1 MMSRATIIDER
12 PDIEDSDVSQD
23 VQDQAIEVP
32 GEEQP
37 QEPDIPEKY
46 RGKSVQELVQMNQEL
61 EKFSG
66 KQSTEVGELRKLV
79 DNYIQ
84 TELETK
90 QAPQEQQEYDKSN
103 DGDFFV
109 DPQSAVDRA
118 INNHPK
124 IKEAE
129 TYTKQYKQ
137 QATLAQLRSNHPDM
151 DQILQDPKFADW
163 IKGSK
168 VRTQLFVNA
177 DQAYDYDSAH
187 ELFSLWK
194 ERSNI
199 VQQTAS
205 AERASRKSAVKS
217 ATTGNARGTA
227 ERSNKK
233 RYRRADIIKLMKDDP
248 ERYNALSDEILKAY
262 AEGRV
267 KYPKGDRSWLQ
278 QLILAQAVLPH

>member
-12 PDIEDSDVSQD
+12 PDIEESDVSQD
-23 VQDQAIEVP
+23 TVQESVEVP
-32 GEEQP
+32 EQEQP
-37 QEPDIPEKY
+37 QDSDIPEKY

-79 DNYIQ
+79 DSYIQ
-84 TELETK
+84 TELDNK
-90 QAPQEQQEYDKSN
+90 QAPETQQEDNDSN
-103 DGDFFV
+103 DVDFFV
-109 DPQSAVDRA
+109 DPQSAVNRA
-118 INNHPK
+118 IDNHPK

-137 QATLAQLRSNHPDM
+137 QATLAQLRSDHPDM
-151 DQILQDPKFADW
+151 DQILQDPKFAEW

-177 DQAYDYDSAH
+177 DQAYDYDSAN

-199 VQQTAS
+199 VQQTAK
-205 AERASRKSAVKS
+205 AERASRKNAVKS

-233 RYRRADIIKLMKDDP
+233 VYRRADIIKLMKTDP
-248 ERYNALSDEILKAY
+248 DRYNALSDEILKAY

-267 KYPKGDRSWLQ
+267 R
-278 QLILAQAVLPH
+278 

>member
-12 PDIEDSDVSQD
+12 PDVEESDVSQD
-23 VQDQAIEVP
+23 TVQESVEVP
-32 GEEQP
+32 EQEQP
-37 QEPDIPEKY
+37 QDSDIPEKY

-84 TELETK
+84 TELDNK
-90 QAPQEQQEYDKSN
+90 QAPETQQEDN
-103 DGDFFV
+103 DSSDVDFFV
-109 DPQSAVDRA
+109 DPQSAVNRA
-118 INNHPK
+118 IDNHPK

-137 QATLAQLRSNHPDM
+137 QATLAQLRSDHPDM
-151 DQILQDPKFADW
+151 DQILQDPKFAEW

-177 DQAYDYDSAH
+177 DQAYDYDSAN

-194 ERSNI
+194 ERSSI
-199 VQQTAS
+199 VQQTAR
-205 AERASRKSAVKS
+205 AERASRKNAVKS

-233 RYRRADIIKLMKDDP
+233 VYRRADIIKLMKTDP
-248 ERYNALSDEILKAY
+248 DRYNALSDEILKAY

-267 KYPKGDRSWLQ
+267 K
-278 QLILAQAVLPH
+278 

>member
-12 PDIEDSDVSQD
+12 PDVEESDVPQEAEQET
-23 VQDQAIEVP
+23 VEAQVK
-32 GEEQP
+32 EQP
-37 QEPDIPEKY
+37 QETESDIPEKY
-46 RGKSVQELVQMNQEL
+46 RGKSVKELVQMNQEL

-84 TELETK
+84 AELDNK
-90 QAPQEQQEYDKSN
+90 QAPETQQEDNNS
-103 DGDFFV
+103 DVDFFV
-109 DPQSAVDRA
+109 DPQSAVNRA
-118 INNHPK
+118 IDNHPK

-137 QATLAQLRSNHPDM
+137 QATLAQLRSDHPDM
-151 DQILQDPKFADW
+151 DQILQDPKFAEW

-177 DQAYDYDSAH
+177 DQAYDYDSAN

-199 VQQTAS
+199 VQQTAR
-205 AERASRKSAVKS
+205 AERASRKNAVKS

-233 RYRRADIIKLMKDDP
+233 VYRRADIIKLMKTDP
-248 ERYNALSDEILKAY
+248 DRYNALSDEILKAY

-267 KYPKGDRSWLQ
+267 K
-278 QLILAQAVLPH
+278 

>member
-12 PDIEDSDVSQD
+12 PDIEESDVSQD
-23 VQDQAIEVP
+23 TAQESVEVP
-32 GEEQP
+32 EQEQP
-37 QEPDIPEKY
+37 QDSDIPEKY

-79 DNYIQ
+79 DSYIQ
-84 TELETK
+84 TELDNK
-90 QAPQEQQEYDKSN
+90 QAPETQQEDN
-103 DGDFFV
+103 DSSDVDFFV
-109 DPQSAVDRA
+109 DPQSAVNRA
-118 INNHPK
+118 IDNHPK

-137 QATLAQLRSNHPDM
+137 QATLAQLRSDHPDM
-151 DQILQDPKFADW
+151 DQILQDPKFAEW

-177 DQAYDYDSAH
+177 DQAYDYDSAN

-199 VQQTAS
+199 VQQTAK
-205 AERASRKSAVKS
+205 AERASRKNAVKS

-233 RYRRADIIKLMKDDP
+233 VYRRADIIKLMKTDP
-248 ERYNALSDEILKAY
+248 DRYNALSDEILKAY

-267 KYPKGDRSWLQ
+267 K
-278 QLILAQAVLPH
+278 